1 MAALMKSLGIDGL
14 SIEAQL
20 QLLDEIWD
28 SISQDAA
35 PIPVSDE
42 LKELLDKRIAAYE
55 ANPDNVY
62 TLEEVMETV
71 RRDLAS

>member
-1 MAALMKSLGIDGL
+1 L